1 MPFRWKASQASRSR
15 AMVALLFD
23 RFGRPEGELLRAAVP
38 DAVAGGPRRPY
49 IFGVCRIG
57 RFG

>member
-1 MPFRWKASQASRSR
+1 MVGFCLTAS
-15 AMVALLFD
+15 D
-23 RFGRPEGELLRAAVP
+23 RPKVSCFGAAVP